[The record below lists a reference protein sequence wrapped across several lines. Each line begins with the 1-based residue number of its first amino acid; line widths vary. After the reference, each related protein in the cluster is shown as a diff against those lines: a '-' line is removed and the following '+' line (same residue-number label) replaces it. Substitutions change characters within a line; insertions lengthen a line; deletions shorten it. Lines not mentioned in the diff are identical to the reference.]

1 MKERLTI
8 GNLKIEL
15 VRKDILNVHLAV
27 LPPDGKVR
35 VATPLAVDDDAVRR
49 LVIGRLSW
57 IHEQQA
63 KFAGQERQTR
73 REYVAGETHYF
84 QGRAY
89 RLEVQEITSGAN
101 RVELR
106 GNAFMT
112 LHVRP
117 GSDVAARGRVVQ
129 GWYREQLKEQLP
141 ALAEK
146 WQARMGV
153 QAREWQVKLMKT
165 KWGTCNAEAG
175 RIWLNLELAK
185 VAPAL
190 LEYVV
195 VHELIHLLERAHN
208 ERFRTLLDQYLPAW
222 RRCRDELNGGELA
235 AYEEFGAAV

>member
-1 MKERLTI
+1 MAERMQV
-8 GNLKIEL
+8 GEL
-15 VRKDILNVHLAV
+15 LIDVVRKKIRNVHLAV
-27 LPPDGKVR
+27 LPPDGQVR
-35 VATPLAVDDDAVRR
+35 VATPLAVDNDAVRR
-49 LVIGRLSW
+49 LIIGRLSW
-57 IHEQQA
+57 IHAQQA
-63 KFAGQERQTR
+63 KFAGQARQTR

-84 QGRAY
+84 QGRGY
-89 RLEVQEITSGAN
+89 RLEIQEITTGAN
-101 RVELR
+101 RIALR

-117 GSDVAARGRVVQ
+117 GSDVAARARVVQ
-129 GWYREQLKEQLP
+129 GWYREQLKEQIP
-141 ALAEK
+141 VLAAK
-146 WQARMGV
+146 WQARIGV

-208 ERFRTLLDQYLPAW
+208 ERFRGLLDQYLPAW
-222 RRCRDELNGGELA
+222 RRCRDELNGGALA
-235 AYEEFGAAV
+235 AYEEFGVV